1 MPYQIVK
8 LPAGAQTGLVRI
20 VREQIDP
27 LLRDVH
33 AMLMLPRK
41 DIPGLNAGCNL
52 AVSLVLLN
60 VVSGVSATLYDDP
73 SLGDVD
79 PRNQSG
85 EAFRRVLERHYPWD
99 EEPNVEG
106 AIRERHAATVFYD
119 AFRNPLTH
127 TLGIVLPDEDH
138 GHGQRKVAK
147 GAMSDKKIE
156 DIETSEPRPLRWSRP
171 TLSTDGLEESRPD
184 QDRHGRKAVLRGR
197 SADDL
202 AGHRSPRDQR
212 RAASRQDLSDIPHR
226 PDRRLIPRLPRR
238 RLARVTRPYGGP
250 HRRGRGADDLRTA
263 TGRACPALSV

>member
-41 DIPGLNAGCNL
+41 DIPGLDAGCNL

-127 TLGIVLPDEDH
+127 RLGIVLPDEDH

-171 TLSTDGLEESRPD
+171 TPSTDGSKKA
-184 QDRHGRKAVLRGR
+184 DRTKTDMDVKQFYAGVRRMIWRVIEARATSDAPLRGETYPIFPTAPTAV
-197 SADDL
+197 SSLGFLD
-202 AGHRSPRDQR
+202 GGSPE
-212 RAASRQDLSDIPHR
+212 
-226 PDRRLIPRLPRR
+226 
-238 RLARVTRPYGGP
+238 
-250 HRRGRGADDLRTA
+250 
-263 TGRACPALSV
+263 